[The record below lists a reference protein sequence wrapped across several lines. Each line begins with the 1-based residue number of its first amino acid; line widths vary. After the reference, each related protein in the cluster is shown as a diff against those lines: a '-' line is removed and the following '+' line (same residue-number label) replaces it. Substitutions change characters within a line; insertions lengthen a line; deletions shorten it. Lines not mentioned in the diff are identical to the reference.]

1 MVCLTGHT
9 MRCPVQSHAMR
20 CTVPSTRINLRRQQ
34 RLVCS
39 AEATDAPS
47 AKPPRQ
53 QMLVYVPPHPLV
65 KHWLAVVR
73 NSMSPTPVFR
83 KSMAELGRILI
94 YEAVRDWLPTV
105 DMDVPTPMG
114 IAEGTVV
121 DPSKPVKVR
130 ESLKPIRNGSTTSDQ
145 VVPVLRAGLVL
156 LEMAETVIPSQVQN
170 VQCVAQH
177 GSMMVAAP
185 AWHTVC

>member
-1 MVCLTGHT
+1 MHLPLLHT
-9 MRCPVQSHAMR
+9 PTLQLR
-20 CTVPSTRINLRRQQ
+20 CTAPARSCAPRFTRTLPRIST
-34 RLVCS
+34 VCS

-65 KHWLAVVR
+65 KHWLAIVR

-105 DMDVPTPMG
+105 NMDVPTPMG
-114 IAEGTVV
+114 TAEATVI
-121 DPSKPVKVR
+121 DPSKPVKVCW
-130 ESLKPIRNGSTTSDQ
+130 
-145 VVPVLRAGLVL
+145 VVGVRCRHTQTPPYCTHATHRLSQCCVLVWCYWKCQRQ
-156 LEMAETVIPSQVQN
+156 SS
-170 VQCVAQH
+170 H
-177 GSMMVAAP
+177 
-185 AWHTVC
+185 HR

>member
-1 MVCLTGHT
+1 MH
-9 MRCPVQSHAMR
+9 
-20 CTVPSTRINLRRQQ
+20 LRRMQH

-121 DPSKPVKVR
+121 DPSKPVKACARCVHTASHQR
-130 ESLKPIRNGSTTSDQ
+130 RHAHRWSLCS
-145 VVPVLRAGLVL
+145 VPALSCWRWLR
-156 LEMAETVIPSQVQN
+156 P
-170 VQCVAQH
+170 
-177 GSMMVAAP
+177 
-185 AWHTVC
+185 